1 MRMKTKAE
9 VIEQL
14 IATRALVEAGWIQH
28 RPVTW
33 DGDRVSVCL
42 LGGLYIASGMPV
54 DMAKGELAPSVPG
67 DAVAGVAAC
76 VVALVD
82 TIFGEKVT
90 PVLDEVAGRLTSW
103 NDFDGRQKAEVVDL
117 IDRTLARLMAAP
129 AAETPLASSRSEKE
143 LALV

>member
-1 MRMKTKAE
+1 MKTKAE

-28 RPVTW
+28 RPVKW

-90 PVLDEVAGRLTSW
+90 PVHDVAGRLTSW

-129 AAETPLASSRSEKE
+129 AAETPLASSRNEKE

>member
-28 RPVTW
+28 RPVQW
-33 DGDRVSVCL
+33 DGDRVGVCL
-42 LGGLYIASGMPV
+42 LGGLYIASGIPV

-67 DAVAGVAAC
+67 NAVVAGVAAC

-90 PVLDEVAGRLTSW
+90 PVHYVVGRLTSW

-129 AAETPLASSRSEKE
+129 AAETPLASSRNEKE